1 VSGGG
6 RGVRVVWELVA
17 PDGGA
22 TAPRP
27 RRAAAGVSG
36 GERGVRVEKKWAME
50 DGYIW
55 RKYE

>member
-1 VSGGG
+1 VGA
-6 RGVRVVWELVA
+6 RGPGWRRDSPPA
-17 PDGGA
+17 
-22 TAPRP
+22 